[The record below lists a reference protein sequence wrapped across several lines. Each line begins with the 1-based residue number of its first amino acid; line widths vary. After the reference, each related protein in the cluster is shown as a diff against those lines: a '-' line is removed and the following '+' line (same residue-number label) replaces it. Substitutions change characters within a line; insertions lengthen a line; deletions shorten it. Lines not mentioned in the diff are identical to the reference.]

1 MPKVNQPATTRR
13 DPMKPTLIAISIV
26 LPLLAGA
33 IPNSQAV
40 ERARGSFAQAVPVP
54 TAPSSPDHAGQRLS
68 ERAGSGRARPF
79 DPCATATGAHG
90 NTATKAVAPGLYG
103 RRRRRRRG
111 GRCYCHVGDLC
122 GSEQQLT
129 IIRRPITAHMRGS
142 GLTAGRAEGS

>member
-54 TAPSSPDHAGQRLS
+54 TAPSSPDHAGQRLPV
-68 ERAGSGRARPF
+68 R
-79 DPCATATGAHG
+79 TGC
-90 NTATKAVAPGLYG
+90 V
-103 RRRRRRRG
+103 
-111 GRCYCHVGDLC
+111 
-122 GSEQQLT
+122 
-129 IIRRPITAHMRGS
+129 
-142 GLTAGRAEGS
+142 